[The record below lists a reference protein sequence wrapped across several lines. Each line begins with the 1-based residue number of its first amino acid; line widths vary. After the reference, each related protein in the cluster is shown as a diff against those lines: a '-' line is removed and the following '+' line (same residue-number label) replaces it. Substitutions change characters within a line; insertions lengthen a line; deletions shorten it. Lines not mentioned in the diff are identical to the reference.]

1 MIRYSVKKWWSLKES
16 PDGQYVAYHEAQGHI
31 DELKI
36 KNEQLRKDIQ
46 LLWDNSAKKIE
57 EIIELKEN
65 CEFLDA
71 RIDYWYDKYE
81 SANLI
86 NLKYSIKNK
95 QLALT
100 TILLMGLLILHI
112 ML

>member
-16 PDGQYVAYHEAQGHI
+16 QDGQYVAYHEAQGHI

-46 LLWDNSAKKIE
+46 LLWDNSAKRIE
-57 EIIELKEN
+57 EIKELESK
-65 CEFLDA
+65 CKFLNK
-71 RIDYWYDKYE
+71 RVDYWYDNYK

-86 NLKYSIKNK
+86 KLKYSIKNR
-95 QLALT
+95 QLSLT
-100 TILLMGLLILHI
+100 SIVLMGLLILHI
-112 ML
+112 VL